1 MARAALRDDL
11 HSVHSALTAEVLAR
25 TSDDLRVAD
34 RISEWERLN
43 EVVVQRAARTLQE
56 ICVDDSADLARLSVG
71 LRVVRTLL
79 ASP

>member
-25 TSDDLRVAD
+25 TSDDQRVAD